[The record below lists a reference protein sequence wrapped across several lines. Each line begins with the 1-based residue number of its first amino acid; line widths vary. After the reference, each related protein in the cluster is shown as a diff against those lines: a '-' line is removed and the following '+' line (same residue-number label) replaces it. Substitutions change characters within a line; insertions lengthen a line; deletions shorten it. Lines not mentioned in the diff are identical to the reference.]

1 MEYFVKENYFMSG
14 RRIAAVSCILLM
26 SQNDAVSANDTV
38 TSPEY
43 SALQGVTVTATRT
56 KRDVFDV
63 AESVT
68 VIDDVQIE
76 AKQATDL
83 ADVVENSP
91 NVNISGGSRAGGQH
105 INVRGLSDQRLLYLM
120 DGARQNFNNGH
131 NSRVY
136 LDPELLKQVEIV
148 RGPTTLWGSGALG
161 GVIALTSKDAV
172 DLLKPGEN
180 WGAKIKGGFQ
190 GVNDQWHSNASIFGL
205 ISDNFDYLLD
215 FSFRNA
221 NDTRLGDDNNL
232 QNSGFESYAGLAK
245 FTWTPDAF
253 NTLGFSA
260 QTFDQNAQVPSNP
273 QVDVSREF
281 PLVNRDTRTRNFTW
295 RYNYE
300 NPDHPFIQPSLLVY
314 YNTTELEDN
323 RTVTPRKDETSLDTV
338 GISVKNTMQWD
349 YSERVSQTITYGLD
363 YYHDEAEGKRN
374 GQPRASFPGAQSD
387 VIGLY
392 LQDEIKLWNRL
403 TLTPGI
409 RWDSFEN
416 QADDSS
422 IAKQNKDS
430 VSYKIGLNFD
440 ATDWLSFHASYNEAF
455 RAPSLDEL
463 FVSGTHFTCGPDCAN
478 LFVPN
483 PGLKP
488 EKAHNEEIGFRLH
501 KNQLFMNEDKARFRF
516 SYFHNEVDNFIDTLV
531 NFTFAPV
538 PGNPGLGGT
547 TSNKNVADAL
557 LKGFEFE
564 LNYDLPYGYTGVSY
578 AQTRGADQTNGEA
591 LSNIPADRWVLQA
604 GLRYPQWGLSMG
616 WRSSLV
622 EAQNK
627 IPTGG
632 TPTAGYAI
640 HDLSMAWRPIGKMR
654 DLKVDFGIDNITDKD
669 YRKHLSVLKEPGRNY
684 KVSVSWQF

>member
-1 MEYFVKENYFMSG
+1 MKENYFMVG
-14 RRIAAVSCILLM
+14 RRGVSVSCILLI
-26 SQNDAVSANDTV
+26 SQQGIVSANDTV
-38 TSPEY
+38 ISPEY

-56 KRDVFDV
+56 KRDVFEV

-68 VIDDVQIE
+68 VIDDAQIE

-83 ADVVENSP
+83 ADIVENSP
-91 NVNISGGSRAGGQH
+91 NVNISGGPRSSGQH

-136 LDPELLKQVEIV
+136 VDPELLKQVEIV

-161 GVIALTSKDAV
+161 GVISLTSKDAA
-172 DLLKPGEN
+172 DLLRPGEN
-180 WGAKIKGGFQ
+180 WGSRIKSGFQ
-190 GVNDQWHSNASIFGL
+190 GVNNQWHSSASVFGL
-205 ISDNFDYLLD
+205 IHDNFDYLLD

-221 NDTRLGDDNNL
+221 SNTRLGNGSDL
-232 QNSGFESYAGLAK
+232 QHSGFESYAGLAK

-273 QVDVSREF
+273 QVNASREF

-295 RYNYE
+295 RYTYE

-323 RTVTPRKDETSLDTV
+323 RTLTPRKDETSLDTV

-349 YSERVSQTITYGLD
+349 YSEQIYQAITYGLD
-363 YYHDEAEGKRN
+363 YYHNEAKGKRN
-374 GQPRASFPGAQSD
+374 GQPRASFPNAQSD

-392 LQDEIKLWNRL
+392 LQDEIKLWKRL

-409 RWDSFEN
+409 RWDSFAN
-416 QADDSS
+416 QANDSS
-422 IAKQNKDS
+422 IAKQDKDS

-440 ATDWLSFHASYNEAF
+440 ATDWLSFHANYNEAF
-455 RAPSLDEL
+455 RAPNLDEL
-463 FVSGTHFTCGPDCAN
+463 FVSGTHFTCGPGCAN

-483 PGLKP
+483 PNLKP
-488 EKAHNEEIGFRLH
+488 EKAHNKEIGFRLH
-501 KNQLFMNEDKARFRF
+501 KNHLFMDEDKARFQF
-516 SYFHNEVDNFIDTLV
+516 SYFHNEVDNFVDTLV

-547 TSNKNVADAL
+547 TGNKNVGSAL
-557 LKGFEFE
+557 LKGFEVE
-564 LNYDLPYGYTGVSY
+564 LNYDLPYGYTGFSY
-578 AQTRGADQTNGEA
+578 AQTRGTNQNNGEA

-604 GLRYPQWGLSMG
+604 GLRYPEWGVSLG

-632 TPTAGYAI
+632 TSTAGYAI
-640 HDLSMAWRPIGKMR
+640 HDLSLAWRPTGKMR

-669 YRKHLSVLKEPGRNY
+669 YRKHLSVLKSPGRNY